1 MYVIN
6 DKFFFKYLIV
16 SFFSWILSA
25 EMKIVV
31 CDTEEKVKLLLKQKD
46 QTPLLKHIIV
56 VKEVSEEVKQAAKNK
71 GVELSY
77 FKDIVV
83 SSV

>member
-1 MYVIN
+1 MY
-6 DKFFFKYLIV
+6 F
-16 SFFSWILSA
+16 SA

-56 VKEVSEEVKQAAKNK
+56 IQEVSDEVKQAAKNK

-77 FKDIVV
+77 FKDIEV
-83 SSV
+83 SSA

>member
-1 MYVIN
+1 
-6 DKFFFKYLIV
+6 
-16 SFFSWILSA
+16 
-25 EMKIVV
+25 MKIVV

-77 FKDIVV
+77 FKDIEV

>member
-1 MYVIN
+1 MW
-6 DKFFFKYLIV
+6 FFFSYV
-16 SFFSWILSA
+16 LSA

-77 FKDIVV
+77 FKDIEV

>member
-1 MYVIN
+1 MIIFPYV
-6 DKFFFKYLIV
+6 
-16 SFFSWILSA
+16 LSA

-77 FKDIVV
+77 FKDIEV
-83 SSV
+83 SSL